1 MSVLFFEAIAR
12 PALWGNTLVKNYF
25 GYHEMPDGTG
35 QTWAFSC
42 DEKGSNVCLSEPFRG
57 MTLKQ
62 IWEQHQ
68 EIFDREG
75 EPFPL
80 IISLV
85 GPEESLSVQVHPD
98 TPLAAGLGF
107 PFGKNEAWYFLD
119 CIEGANIIY
128 GHNAENE
135 EEFRRMVKEDRWDDL
150 LQHLPVRN
158 GDFVY
163 TPAGVVHAVGR
174 GCVTYEIQQATDVT
188 YRLYDFHRRDAEGKE
203 RPLNLEEGIECVK
216 YDPVL
221 WANDIHPVSTYDT
234 YGDRTVFIDNDSF
247 TVTRVN
253 VYGEYHFHDENY
265 QLATVVAGT
274 GRVDGITVSIGDSFV
289 IPHDEEVIFDGMM
302 TVMMTRK

>member
-1 MSVLFFEAIAR
+1 MSVLFFTAIPR
-12 PALWGNTLVKNYF
+12 PALWGKTLVKNYF
-25 GYHEMPDGTG
+25 GYHDMPDGTG

-42 DEKGSNVCLSEPFRG
+42 DEKGSNVCETEPFKG

-62 IWEQHQ
+62 LWDEHQ
-68 EIFDREG
+68 ELFGRQG
-75 EPFPL
+75 EPFPV

-98 TPLAAGLGF
+98 TPAAQKLGY

-128 GHNAENE
+128 GHSAKNE
-135 EEFRRMVKEDRWDDL
+135 EEFRKLAEEDRWDEL
-150 LQHLPVRN
+150 LCHLPVSN

-163 TPAGVVHAVGR
+163 TPSGTVHAVGK

-188 YRLYDFHRRDAEGKE
+188 YRLYDFHRKDAEGKE
-203 RPLNLEEGIECVK
+203 RPLNYEEGLACVK
-216 YDPVL
+216 YDAKL
-221 WANDIHPVSTYDT
+221 WANEIHPVTET
-234 YGDRTVFIDNDSF
+234 ALHGDKTVFIDNDSF

-253 VYGEYHFHDENY
+253 VHGKYPFYDDNY
-265 QLATVVAGT
+265 QLATVVRGT
-274 GRVDGITVSIGDSFV
+274 GSVDGITVSIGDSFV
-289 IPHDEEVIFDGMM
+289 IPQKEETVFDGDM